1 MVYFGFPVGVF
12 FFLAWLSQG
21 NQPVSKEFPLSFRI
35 LAYIRTPMLMF
46 IVIPLS
52 FFRNCFRQIREYWRL
67 SQREISNTGH
77 DERCKVIVDEILE
90 WNKKGRPKL
99 LRTKRPNW
107 ASMSTKLS
115 SNKENCAL
123 ISTSHLD
130 RILEIDEENL
140 TITCEPCVN
149 MGQISQHLTP
159 RNLALKCQIEME
171 SITIGG
177 VTSGWG
183 LETNSYDFGFFQET
197 VRAYE
202 ICTSTG
208 EVLIVT
214 KESNPDLFYALPWS
228 HGSLGFLLSVTVEMI
243 QVKPFVKITYIPT
256 YSAKDMVS
264 KLEEYTVKNPTSTF
278 VEATMYT
285 KEKSVIQLGEFT
297 DEAPPE
303 RYNEINRF
311 WKPFYY
317 KHVETFLERGEDWE
331 VVPIND
337 FYHRFTRSIF
347 WEIEDMIPFSNHP
360 LYRILWGWMG
370 APEVSLLKLFQGPVI
385 RKASVYAHAV
395 QESII
400 PLKHLKEGIDKFDS
414 WFGVYPLLVFP
425 MRIYGRGK
433 HSGFLTPRQE
443 NMLPGKNYGMWVDLG
458 AYGVPRS
465 VKQGKRWDAKGEIR
479 EMEHW
484 TRDRDGFQATYS
496 DLFCTNKEFRQMF
509 NHDLYDSQRIKYKC
523 LDAFP
528 EVYDKIKPEKGIV
541 DLSDILIKEEEQGGK
556 RKGQN

>member
-1 MVYFGFPVGVF
+1 MYIKLHRYCVY
-12 FFLAWLSQG
+12 L
-21 NQPVSKEFPLSFRI
+21 
-35 LAYIRTPMLMF
+35 
-46 IVIPLS
+46 
-52 FFRNCFRQIREYWRL
+52 RL
-67 SQREISNTGH
+67 SPR
-77 DERCKVIVDEILE
+77 
-90 WNKKGRPKL
+90 
-99 LRTKRPNW
+99 
-107 ASMSTKLS
+107 S
-115 SNKENCAL
+115 SSLFQN
-123 ISTSHLD
+123 H
-130 RILEIDEENL
+130 
-140 TITCEPCVN
+140 
-149 MGQISQHLTP
+149 
-159 RNLALKCQIEME
+159 
-171 SITIGG
+171 
-177 VTSGWG
+177 SGWG

-370 APEVSLLKLFQGPVI
+370 APEVNDIAINSDSCCLLFVVCCLLFVVCPP
-385 RKASVYAHAV
+385 RC
-395 QESII
+395 
-400 PLKHLKEGIDKFDS
+400 
-414 WFGVYPLLVFP
+414 LLVVVCWSLFV
-425 MRIYGRGK
+425 GRCL
-433 HSGFLTPRQE
+433 STP
-443 NMLPGKNYGMWVDLG
+443 
-458 AYGVPRS
+458 
-465 VKQGKRWDAKGEIR
+465 
-479 EMEHW
+479 
-484 TRDRDGFQATYS
+484 
-496 DLFCTNKEFRQMF
+496 LFVGC
-509 NHDLYDSQRIKYKC
+509 C
-523 LDAFP
+523 
-528 EVYDKIKPEKGIV
+528 
-541 DLSDILIKEEEQGGK
+541 
-556 RKGQN
+556 